1 MNKRNNKILEIRKA
15 LGFRDGNRGTHSCRT
30 MMLADL
36 QILLDANQSGASRN
50 DYKNSI
56 LKNNILGKRTDSNRK
71 LSAKRLCELYG
82 LDLNIPLFR
91 ALRFFW
97 DIDKDGQPLLA
108 FLCALARD
116 PLLRLTT
123 TVLMNTVQGEILV
136 SADIANMIADNF
148 PNRFKKS
155 TLNPTSRNIRST
167 WTQSGH
173 LKGRVKKIRT
183 KPVATPATV
192 AFALFLG
199 YLEGC
204 RAQRLLDTKCIKL
217 LELPPDRL
225 DNMIKVASQR
235 GILDYR
241 NAGSIMEIRFPNLL
255 SAEEEEMI
263 REQN

>member
-1 MNKRNNKILEIRKA
+1 MNKRNNKILEIRKT

-36 QILLDANQSGASRN
+36 QILLDANQSGTSRN
-50 DYKNSI
+50 DYKNAMI
-56 LKNNILGKRTDSNRK
+56 ENNILGKRTASTRR
-71 LSAKRLCELYG
+71 LSAQRLCELYG

-91 ALRFFW
+91 ALRFLW
-97 DIDKDGQPLLA
+97 DIDKDGRPLLA

-123 TVLMNTVQGEILV
+123 PVLMNTVQGEILM
-136 SADIANMIADNF
+136 SADIANNIADNF
-148 PNRFKKS
+148 PNRFKKY
-155 TLNPTSRNIRST
+155 TLNTTSRNIRST

-192 AFALFLG
+192 AFALFIG
-199 YLEGC
+199 YLEGR
-204 RAQRLLDTKCIKL
+204 RAQRLLDTEWIKL
-217 LELPPDRL
+217 LELPPDRF
-225 DNMIKVASQR
+225 DNMINVASQR

-255 SAEEEEMI
+255 SAEDEEMI

>member
-1 MNKRNNKILEIRKA
+1 MHKRNNNTLEIRKT
-15 LGFRDGNRGTHSCRT
+15 LGFRDGNRGTHSSRT

-36 QILLDANQSGASRN
+36 QILLDANQSGASKN

-91 ALRFFW
+91 ALRSFW

-116 PLLRLTT
+116 PLLRVATP
-123 TVLMNTVQGEILV
+123 VLMNIVQGKVLM
-136 SADIANMIADNF
+136 ATDIAKLIVNTF
-148 PNRFKKS
+148 PGRFAKT
-155 TLNPTSRNIRST
+155 TLNSISQNIRST

-183 KPVATPATV
+183 KSVVTPATV

-255 SAEEEEMI
+255 STEEEEMI